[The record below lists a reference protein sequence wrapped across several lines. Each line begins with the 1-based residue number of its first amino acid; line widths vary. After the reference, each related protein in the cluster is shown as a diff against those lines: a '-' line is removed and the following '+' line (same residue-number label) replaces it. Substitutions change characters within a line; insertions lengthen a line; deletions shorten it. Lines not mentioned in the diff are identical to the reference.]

1 MAYPPLPIDT
11 THSLTERVYRALKNG
26 ILAFEIKPREH
37 LIIGTV
43 ARHYG
48 ISRTPVREAL
58 ILLQNE
64 GWVELRGV
72 RGAMVVVP
80 STKTIKDVIQVKMVL
95 EGYVMRETVKII
107 TAEQLQEIESILDAS
122 ERALAE
128 GELEKSEYLGSL
140 FHTYM
145 VDLLGNQVLKATIHH
160 LQDQVDR
167 VRPLIW
173 TSGSRMLEQ
182 SAEQHREMLKAVRE
196 QDASKAE
203 HLIFEHTIWFE
214 NKLIPSLGPVFD

>member
-11 THSLTERVYRALKNG
+11 TQSLTERVYRALKNG